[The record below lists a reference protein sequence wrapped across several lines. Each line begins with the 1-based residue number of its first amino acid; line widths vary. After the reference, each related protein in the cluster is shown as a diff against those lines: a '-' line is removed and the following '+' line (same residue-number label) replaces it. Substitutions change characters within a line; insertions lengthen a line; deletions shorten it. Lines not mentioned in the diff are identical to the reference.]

1 MTRFRLKWEKAI
13 QAVDF
18 IARERPGITQYYI
31 GKILFF
37 ADREHLLDYGRPITG
52 DRYVAMEHGPVPSA
66 VRDLLKPDSG
76 YPDEILD
83 VLASRIE
90 ITHEANKQRVSSK
103 SDDDFPALSGSDK
116 EYLHT
121 SIERYASMSF
131 GELKKI
137 SHDDPAYVA
146 AWDKPGTPMRW
157 TLNSGLKNGWMTQK
171 LQKGSCANTQLA
183 PED

>member
-1 MTRFRLKWEKAI
+1 MTRFRFKWEKAI

-18 IARERPGITQYYI
+18 IARQRPGITQYYI

-76 YPDEILD
+76 YPDEMLD
-83 VLASRIE
+83 VLASRVE
-90 ITHEANKQRVSSK
+90 ITHEANKQHVSSK
-103 SDDDFPALSGSDK
+103 STDDFPALSGTDK
-116 EYLHT
+116 EYLQA
-121 SIERYASMSF
+121 SIANYANMPF
-131 GELKKI
+131 AELKKI

-146 AWDKPGTPMRW
+146 AWDKPGNANEMDIELWLEKWLEDPEAAKRQ
-157 TLNSGLKNGWMTQK
+157 LREHSA
-171 LQKGSCANTQLA
+171 CA
-183 PED
+183 